1 MVYFHKECAN
11 AVLPANKVSCVE
23 DVNSEMGSECV
34 VAWNGVNYDA
44 IILATGNEKIVT
56 VLKPEIF

>member
-1 MVYFHKECAN
+1 MEVYGFLHY
-11 AVLPANKVSCVE
+11 
-23 DVNSEMGSECV
+23 SECV